1 MQGQNLDDSRLYSLV
16 DASQQ
21 LGGLSI
27 WSLRKHVFRGNVR
40 PTRLGRRVFLSSA
53 EIARI
58 QREGLPSLSD
68 AKGQRAEEPIVSTA
82 QRKNSTR
89 ALQGDTRAP
98 RG

>member
-68 AKGQRAEEPIVSTA
+68 TNGQRAEEPTVSTA
-82 QRKNSTR
+82 QRKNR
-89 ALQGDTRAP
+89 ARVATEDARDPQR
-98 RG
+98 